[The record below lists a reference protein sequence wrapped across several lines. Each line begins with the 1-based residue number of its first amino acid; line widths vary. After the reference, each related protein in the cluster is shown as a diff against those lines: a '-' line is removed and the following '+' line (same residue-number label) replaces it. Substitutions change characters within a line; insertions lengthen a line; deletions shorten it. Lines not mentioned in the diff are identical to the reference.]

1 MDGMEQMRFPITF
14 VLNRRGHRLR
24 LALVWLCGACAP
36 AVAAESLGEP
46 RDVAF
51 TATVDGTEQR
61 YVEMLP
67 ADFDPA
73 EEHDAL
79 IVLHGHGS
87 DRWQYV
93 RQPRG
98 ECSGARAAAAKHGM
112 IFVSP
117 DYRAKTSWMGPQAEA
132 DVVQIIDLVRR
143 KYRVRH
149 VFLGGASMGG
159 TAALTF
165 AALHPDLIAGVVS
178 QNGTANLVEFDK
190 FPEAIAASYG
200 GTKQAVPD
208 QYRKRSAEF
217 HVKALTMPVAI
228 TAGGKDATVPPQSV
242 VRLATALQQRRRP
255 VLLIFREAGGHAT
268 DEADTLTAF
277 DFVVTNV
284 AKAPRRKPVATR

>member
-1 MDGMEQMRFPITF
+1 MHFPITF
-14 VLNRRGHRLR
+14 AWSRRGHRLR
-24 LALVWLCGACAP
+24 LALLGLCVVGAP
-36 AVAAESLGEP
+36 AVATKTLGEP

-51 TATVDGTEQR
+51 TATVDGSEQR

-73 EEHDAL
+73 EEHDVL
-79 IVLHGHGS
+79 IALHGHGS

-98 ECSGARAAAAKHGM
+98 ECSGARAAAAKYRM
-112 IFVSP
+112 IFISP

-143 KYRVRH
+143 EHRVRH

-165 AALHPDLIAGVVS
+165 AVLHPDLIAGVVS

-190 FPEAIAASYG
+190 FSDAIAASFG

-217 HVKALTMPVAI
+217 HVDALKMPVAI

-255 VLLIFREAGGHAT
+255 ELLIFREAGGHAT
-268 DEADTLTAF
+268 DEADTLAAF
-277 DFVVTNV
+277 DFVV
-284 AKAPRRKPVATR
+284 AKVKEGIGRSTALPDLHDR

>member
-1 MDGMEQMRFPITF
+1 ME
-14 VLNRRGHRLR
+14 GA
-24 LALVWLCGACAP
+24 AL
-36 AVAAESLGEP
+36 AAETLGAP

-51 TATVDGTEQR
+51 TATVDGSEQR

-67 ADFDPA
+67 ADFDPTA
-73 EEHDAL
+73 EHDVL
-79 IVLHGHGS
+79 IALHGHGS

-93 RQPRG
+93 KQPRG

-112 IFVSP
+112 IFISP

-132 DVVQIIDLVRR
+132 DVLQIIDLVRQEH
-143 KYRVRH
+143 RVRH

-165 AALHPDLIAGVVS
+165 AALHPNLIAGVVS

-190 FPEAIAASYG
+190 FPDAIAASFG
-200 GTKQAVPD
+200 GTKQAVPE

-217 HVKALTMPVAI
+217 HVDALKMPVAI

-242 VRLATALQQRRRP
+242 VRLATALHQRRRP
-255 VLLIFREAGGHAT
+255 VLLIFRETGGHET
-268 DEADTLTAF
+268 DEADTLAAF
-277 DFVVTNV
+277 DFVVAKV
-284 AKAPRRKPVATR
+284 AKAPRRKPAMTR